1 MNTGAE
7 RWAFLGFHF
16 HFTAVTG
23 STHFDITLHEQTLVV
38 TITVMVPGFGTFV
51 LWGFEDWFRA
61 FFNHLFF
68 FISYQFFITVKLL
81 VLQFTVF
88 TSVSFSVKLLCCVF
102 QLYIFVTSCF
112 NLTQFLFWSGFY
124 WMLLL
129 ETQPWTVCKVYR
141 DTVIFLKSTVKAD
154 PCKNKMSQK

>member
-7 RWAFLGFHF
+7 RRAFLGFHF

-23 STHFDITLHEQTLVV
+23 STHFDITLHEQTLSLSWSQGLVLLC
-38 TITVMVPGFGTFV
+38 FGV
-51 LWGFEDWFRA
+51 LRIDLELFLIIY
-61 FFNHLFF
+61 FFLLV
-68 FISYQFFITVKLL
+68 ISFFITVKLL

-154 PCKNKMSQK
+154 HCKNKMSQK